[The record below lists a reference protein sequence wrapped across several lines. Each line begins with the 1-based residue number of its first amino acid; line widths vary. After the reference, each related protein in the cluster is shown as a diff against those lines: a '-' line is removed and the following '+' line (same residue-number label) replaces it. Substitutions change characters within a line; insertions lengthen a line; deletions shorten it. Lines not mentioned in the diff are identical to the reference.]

1 MSDLF
6 LEQNQLKNMIKEIV
20 VELFTES
27 EEDFLN
33 LLASKLVETTLKKK
47 IQEEL
52 DLEQSA
58 NLYAEIYQES
68 NELKELTESAL
79 LDFVELVN

>member
-1 MSDLF
+1 MSDLS
-6 LEQNQLKNMIKEIV
+6 LEQNQLKNTIKEII

-33 LLASKLVETTLKKK
+33 LLASKLVQTTLKKK

-52 DLEQSA
+52 DLEESS
-58 NLYAEIYQES
+58 NLYAEVYKES
-68 NELKELTESAL
+68 NKLKQLTESAL
-79 LDFVELVN
+79 FDFVE

>member
-79 LDFVELVN
+79 LDFVE

>member
-1 MSDLF
+1 MFDLF

-79 LDFVELVN
+79 LDFVE

>member
-79 LDFVELVN
+79 LDFVEWVN

>member
-27 EEDFLN
+27 EEDFFKSLG
-33 LLASKLVETTLKKK
+33 K
-47 IQEEL
+47 
-52 DLEQSA
+52 
-58 NLYAEIYQES
+58 
-68 NELKELTESAL
+68 
-79 LDFVELVN
+79 